1 MNTEEI
7 KNIILNS
14 FHEKKNSH
22 AFLLSTNN
30 LTRCL
35 DDVIMIVKKVNCL
48 KSGSESCDCNVCSTI
63 NSLTNP
69 DFIVVKPDGK
79 EIKKDQILNI
89 IDSFAT
95 KPVISKYSIYVLM
108 EADKMNV
115 SSANKIL
122 KFLEEPE
129 ENIIG
134 FFITDK
140 VNAILPT
147 IKSRCE
153 IYNYH
158 FGNNSILDLL
168 EITEEEYASCYNLS
182 FDLLKRLNGEPK
194 FLLMSDTKNIAKKER
209 SEIDLLFKLLR
220 KFYILKYENI
230 ESNLYNNL
238 EYVLPILESIEEDD
252 VSVIVKRIKIL
263 DNIVNDLSVNVNK
276 ELIINKF
283 FLMWE

>member
-1 MNTEEI
+1 MNTDEI
-7 KNIILNS
+7 KNVILNS

-30 LTRCL
+30 INRCL
-35 DDVIMIVKKVNCL
+35 EDVIAIVKKINCL
-48 KSGSESCDCNVCSTI
+48 KNGDESCDCNVCTTI

-89 IDSFAT
+89 IDAFTT
-95 KPVISKYSIYVLM
+95 KPVISKYSVYILC
-108 EADKMNV
+108 EADKMNA

-140 VNAILPT
+140 LNAIIPT

-153 IYNYH
+153 VYNYH

-194 FLLMSDTKNIAKKER
+194 FLLMADTKNIAKKER
-209 SEIDLLFKLLR
+209 NEIDLLFKLLR
-220 KFYILKYENI
+220 KFYIIKYENI

-238 EYVLPILESIEEDD
+238 EYVTPILEAIDVDD
-252 VSVIVKRIKIL
+252 ISVIVKRIKIL
-263 DNIVNDLSVNVNK
+263 DNIINDLNVNVNK